1 MKTNPLQEKV
11 EESLGSA
18 SLLKSTTVIMAAI
31 SGGADSLALFLALHR
46 LAGNYGFELRAA
58 HLNHGLRGAESD
70 ADAAFVAD
78 VCSQFGVPLVLDKI
92 DVAGMR
98 DRRRLSWEQAARIA
112 RYDFLTGVA
121 IETQSSAV
129 VLGHTSDDQAE
140 TVLLH
145 LLRGTGIRGLRG
157 MLPLSSWRTAH
168 GSATLA
174 RPLLNVSRQETE
186 AYCLEHALTPRLD
199 SSNLEERFTRNR
211 IRRKLMPQ
219 LEQFNP
225 SVKKSLLRL
234 TRTVAQDVA
243 YLDQQVA
250 SAWSS
255 LAVVERDGVRLDRH
269 AFKAL
274 HPSLQAHVLHRAY
287 AQTAGEAS
295 GLNLAQ
301 IEAMKDLAGKGAGRF
316 LSLHSGVRFGT
327 DYEEI
332 LLTCKTAPLSNRAL
346 DETMLGVPGE
356 TRVGGWRVAI
366 EALEGRNRPPDL
378 KHDNPYCAYLSLDV
392 LGEELKV
399 RSRLPGDRFQ
409 PLGLPSEKSLKEFMI
424 DAHVPR
430 SQRNDTPLLMAN
442 DRVGWVVGWR
452 IAHWARVTPETEVVL
467 EVSFHK
473 TEA

>member
-18 SLLKSTTVIMAAI
+18 SLLKSTAVILAAI

-46 LAGNYGFELRAA
+46 LAGKHGFELRAA
-58 HLNHGLRGAESD
+58 HLNHGLRGTESD
-70 ADAAFVAD
+70 ADAAFVAG
-78 VCSQFGVPLVLDKI
+78 VCSQFGVPLALDKI

-98 DRRRLSWEQAARIA
+98 ARRRLSWEQAARIA
-112 RYDFLTGVA
+112 RYDFLTRVA
-121 IETQSSAV
+121 METQSSAV
-129 VLGHTSDDQAE
+129 ALGHTSDDQAE
-140 TVLLH
+140 TVLLN

-168 GSATLA
+168 GSAALL
-174 RPLLNVSRQETE
+174 RPLLNVSRRETE
-186 AYCLEHALTPRLD
+186 VYCSEHNLTPRLD

-234 TRTVAQDVA
+234 ARTVAQDVA

-255 LAVVERDGVRLDRH
+255 LAIVERDGVRLDRH

-274 HPSLQAHVLHRAY
+274 RPSLQAHILHRAY
-287 AQTAGEAS
+287 TQTAGEAS

-301 IEAMKDLAGKGAGRF
+301 IEAMRDLAGKGAGRS
-316 LSLHSGVRFGT
+316 LSLHGGVRFGT
-327 DYEEI
+327 GYEEI
-332 LLTCKTAPLSNRAL
+332 FLSGKPASLSSRPL
-346 DETMLGVPGE
+346 DETTLMVPGD
-356 TRVGGWRVAI
+356 TRASDWRVAI
-366 EALEGRNRPPDL
+366 GVLEGRNRPPDL
-378 KHDNPYCAYLSLDV
+378 KHDNPYCAYLG
-392 LGEELKV
+392 LGALGKELKV

-409 PLGLPSEKSLKEFMI
+409 PLGFPSEKSLKEFMI

-430 SQRNDTPLLMAN
+430 AQRNDTPLLMAN
-442 DRVGWVVGWR
+442 DRVAWVVGWR

>member
-1 MKTNPLQEKV
+1 MKTRPLQEKV
-11 EESLGSA
+11 EESLNAA
-18 SLLKSTTVIMAAI
+18 SLLKSTTVILAAL
-31 SGGADSLALFLALHR
+31 SGGADSLALFIALHR
-46 LAGNYGFELRAA
+46 LADKHGFKLRAA
-58 HLNHGLRGAESD
+58 HLDHGLRGAESD
-70 ADAAFVAD
+70 ADAAFVEGI
-78 VCSQFGVPLVLDKI
+78 CSQFSVPIVLDKI

-98 DRRRLSWEQAARIA
+98 ARRRLSWEQAARIA
-112 RYDFLTGVA
+112 RYDFLTSVA
-121 IETQSSAV
+121 METQSSVLA
-129 VLGHTSDDQAE
+129 LGHTSDDQAE

-168 GSATLA
+168 GSATLV

-186 AYCLEHALTPRLD
+186 AYCLEHNLTPRLD

-219 LEQFNP
+219 LEEFNP

-234 TRTVAQDVA
+234 AHTVAQDVA
-243 YLDQQVA
+243 YLDQQTA
-250 SAWSS
+250 SVWSS
-255 LAVVERDGVRLDRH
+255 LAVVEQDGVRLDRH

-295 GLNLAQ
+295 GLSMAQ
-301 IEAMKDLAGKGAGRF
+301 IEAMKDLAGKGAGLS
-316 LSLHSGVRFGT
+316 LSLHGGVRFGT
-327 DYEEI
+327 SYEEI
-332 LLTCKTAPLSNRAL
+332 LITGKNAPLSNCTL
-346 DETMLGVPGE
+346 DETTLRVPGE
-356 TRVGGWRVAI
+356 TRVGGWRVGI
-366 EALEGRNRPPDL
+366 RLLEGRNRLSDL
-378 KHDNPYCAYLSLDV
+378 KHDNPYCAYLSLDA

-409 PLGLPSEKSLKEFMI
+409 PLGLPCGKSLKEFMI

-430 SQRNDTPLLMAN
+430 SQRNGTPLVMAN
-442 DRVGWVVGWR
+442 DRVAWVVGWR
-452 IAHWARVTPETEVVL
+452 IAHWDRVTPETEVVL

-473 TEA
+473 VET

>member
-1 MKTNPLQEKV
+1 MKTRPLQEKV
-11 EESLGSA
+11 EESLNAA
-18 SLLKSTTVIMAAI
+18 SLLKSTTVILAAL
-31 SGGADSLALFLALHR
+31 SGGADSLALFIALHR
-46 LAGNYGFELRAA
+46 LADKHGFKLRAA
-58 HLNHGLRGAESD
+58 HLDHGLRGAESD
-70 ADAAFVAD
+70 ADAAFVEGI
-78 VCSQFGVPLVLDKI
+78 CSQFSVPLVLDKI

-98 DRRRLSWEQAARIA
+98 ARRRLSWEQAARIA
-112 RYDFLTGVA
+112 RYDFLTSVA
-121 IETQSSAV
+121 METQSSVLA
-129 VLGHTSDDQAE
+129 LGHTSDDQAE

-157 MLPLSSWRTAH
+157 MLPLSSWRAEH
-168 GSATLA
+168 GSATLV

-186 AYCLEHALTPRLD
+186 AYCLKHRLTPRLD

-219 LEQFNP
+219 LEEFNP

-234 TRTVAQDVA
+234 AHTVAQDVA
-243 YLDQQVA
+243 YLDHQAA

-255 LAVVERDGVRLDRH
+255 LAVVEQDGVRLDRH

-295 GLNLAQ
+295 GLNMAQ
-301 IEAMKDLAGKGAGRF
+301 IEAMKDLAVKGAGLS
-316 LSLHSGVRFGT
+316 LSLHGGVRFGT
-327 DYEEI
+327 SYEEI
-332 LLTCKTAPLSNRAL
+332 LITGKNAPLSNCTL
-346 DETMLGVPGE
+346 DETTLRVPGE
-356 TRVGGWRVAI
+356 TRVGGWRVDI
-366 EALEGRNRPPDL
+366 RLLEGRNQPSDL
-378 KHDNPYCAYLSLDV
+378 KHDNPYCAYLSLDA

-409 PLGLPSEKSLKEFMI
+409 PLGLPCGKSLKEFMI

-430 SQRNDTPLLMAN
+430 SQRNGTPLVMAN
-442 DRVGWVVGWR
+442 DRVAWVVGWR
-452 IAHWARVTPETEVVL
+452 IAHWDRVTPETEVVL

-473 TEA
+473 VET

>member
-1 MKTNPLQEKV
+1 MKTGPLQEKV
-11 EESLGSA
+11 EESLDSA
-18 SLLKSTTVIMAAI
+18 SLLKPSTVILAAI

-46 LAGNYGFELRAA
+46 LAGKYGFKLRAA

-70 ADAAFVAD
+70 ADAAFVAGI
-78 VCSQFGVPLVLDKI
+78 CSQFGVPLALDKV

-98 DRRRLSWEQAARIA
+98 ARGRLSWEQAARIA
-112 RYDFLTGVA
+112 RYDFLTCVA
-121 IETQSSAV
+121 METGSSALA
-129 VLGHTSDDQAE
+129 LGHTSDDQAE
-140 TVLLH
+140 TVLMH

-157 MLPLSSWRTAH
+157 MLPLSSWCTAH
-168 GSATLA
+168 GSATLV

-186 AYCLEHALTPRLD
+186 AYCLEHGLTPRLD

-225 SVKKSLLRL
+225 SVKRSLLRL
-234 TRTVAQDVA
+234 ACTVAQDVA
-243 YLDQQVA
+243 YLDQQTA
-250 SAWSS
+250 SVWSS
-255 LAVVERDGVRLDRH
+255 LAVVEQDGVRLDRR

-295 GLNLAQ
+295 GLSMAQ
-301 IEAMKDLAGKGAGRF
+301 IEAMKDLAGKGAGRS
-316 LSLHSGVRFGT
+316 LSLHGGVRFGT
-327 DYEEI
+327 SYEEMFI
-332 LLTCKTAPLSNRAL
+332 TSQTAPLSSRAL
-346 DETMLGVPGE
+346 AETVLRVPGE
-356 TRVGGWRVAI
+356 TYVGGWCVAI
-366 EALEGRNRPPDL
+366 EVLEGRNRPSDL
-378 KHDNPYCAYLSLDV
+378 KHDNPYCAYLSLDA

-409 PLGLPSEKSLKEFMI
+409 PLGLPGEKSLKEFMI

-430 SQRNDTPLLMAN
+430 SQRNGTPILMAN
-442 DRVGWVVGWR
+442 GRAAWVVGWR

-473 TEA
+473 TET

>member
-1 MKTNPLQEKV
+1 MKTRPLQEKV
-11 EESLGSA
+11 EESLNAA
-18 SLLKSTTVIMAAI
+18 SLLKSTTVILAAL
-31 SGGADSLALFLALHR
+31 SGGADSLALFIALHR
-46 LAGNYGFELRAA
+46 LADKHGFKLRAA
-58 HLNHGLRGAESD
+58 HLDHGLRGAESD
-70 ADAAFVAD
+70 ADAAFVEGI
-78 VCSQFGVPLVLDKI
+78 CSQFSVPIVLDKI

-98 DRRRLSWEQAARIA
+98 ARRRLSWEQAARIA
-112 RYDFLTGVA
+112 RYDFLTSVA
-121 IETQSSAV
+121 METQSSVLA
-129 VLGHTSDDQAE
+129 LGHTSDDQAE

-168 GSATLA
+168 GSATLV

-186 AYCLEHALTPRLD
+186 AYCLEHNLTPRLD

-219 LEQFNP
+219 LEEFNP

-234 TRTVAQDVA
+234 AHTVAQDVA
-243 YLDQQVA
+243 YLDQQTA
-250 SAWSS
+250 SVWSS
-255 LAVVERDGVRLDRH
+255 LAVVEQDGVRLDRH

-295 GLNLAQ
+295 GLNMAQ
-301 IEAMKDLAGKGAGRF
+301 IEAMKDLAVKGAGLS
-316 LSLHSGVRFGT
+316 LSLHGGVRFGT
-327 DYEEI
+327 SYEEI
-332 LLTCKTAPLSNRAL
+332 LITGKNAPLSNCTL
-346 DETMLGVPGE
+346 DETTLRVPGE
-356 TRVGGWRVAI
+356 TRVGGWRVDI
-366 EALEGRNRPPDL
+366 RLLEGRNQPSDL
-378 KHDNPYCAYLSLDV
+378 KHDNPYCAYLSLDA

-409 PLGLPSEKSLKEFMI
+409 PLGLPCGKSLKEFMI

-430 SQRNDTPLLMAN
+430 SQRNGTPLVMAN
-442 DRVGWVVGWR
+442 DRVAWVVGWR
-452 IAHWARVTPETEVVL
+452 IAHWDRVTPETEVVL

-473 TEA
+473 VET

>member
-1 MKTNPLQEKV
+1 MKTSPLQEKV
-11 EESLGSA
+11 EESLDAA
-18 SLLKSTTVIMAAI
+18 SLLKSTAVILAAL

-46 LAGNYGFELRAA
+46 LAGKHGFKLRAT

-70 ADAAFVAD
+70 ADAAFVVG
-78 VCSQFGVPLVLDKI
+78 VCSQFSVPLMLDKM

-98 DRRRLSWEQAARIA
+98 ARMRLSWEQAARIA
-112 RYDFLTGVA
+112 RYDFLTRVA
-121 IETQSSAV
+121 METRSSALA
-129 VLGHTSDDQAE
+129 LGHTSDDQAE

-145 LLRGTGIRGLRG
+145 LLRGTGIRGLRA

-168 GSATLA
+168 GSATLV

-186 AYCLEHALTPRLD
+186 AYCLEHSLTPRLD

-219 LEQFNP
+219 LAEFNP

-234 TRTVAQDVA
+234 ARTVAQDVA
-243 YLDQQVA
+243 YLDQQAA
-250 SAWSS
+250 SAWLS

-274 HPSLQAHVLHRAY
+274 HPSLQAHILHRAY
-287 AQTAGEAS
+287 TQAAGEAS

-301 IEAMKDLAGKGAGRF
+301 IEAMKDLAGKGAGRSI
-316 LSLHSGVRFGT
+316 SLHGGVRFGT
-327 DYEEI
+327 SYEEI
-332 LLTCKTAPLSNRAL
+332 FLTGKPASLSSRPL
-346 DETMLGVPGE
+346 DETTLRVPGE
-356 TRVGGWRVAI
+356 TQAGGWRVAVRV
-366 EALEGRNRPPDL
+366 LEGRERPTDL
-378 KHDNPYCAYLSLDV
+378 KHDNPYCAYLSLDA
-392 LGEELKV
+392 LGKELKV
-399 RSRLPGDRFQ
+399 RSRLPGDHFQ
-409 PLGLPSEKSLKEFMI
+409 PLGLQSEKSLKEFMI

-430 SQRNDTPLLMAN
+430 SQRNGTPLLMAN
-442 DRVGWVVGWR
+442 NRVAWVVGWR
-452 IAHWARVTPETEVVL
+452 IAHWARVTPVTEVVL

>member
-1 MKTNPLQEKV
+1 MKTSPLQEKV
-11 EESLGSA
+11 EESLDAA
-18 SLLKSTTVIMAAI
+18 SLLKSTTVILTAL

-46 LAGNYGFELRAA
+46 LAGKHGFKLRAA
-58 HLNHGLRGAESD
+58 HVDHGLRGAESD
-70 ADAAFVAD
+70 ADAAFVACI
-78 VCSQFGVPLVLDKI
+78 CSQFSVPLVLDKI

-98 DRRRLSWEQAARIA
+98 ARRRLSWEQAARIA
-112 RYDFLTGVA
+112 RYDFLTRVA
-121 IETQSSAV
+121 METQSSTVA
-129 VLGHTSDDQAE
+129 LGHTSDDQAE

-157 MLPLSSWRTAH
+157 MLPLSSWRTSH
-168 GSATLA
+168 GSATLV

-186 AYCLEHALTPRLD
+186 AYCLEHNLTPRLD

-211 IRRKLMPQ
+211 IRRKLMPR
-219 LEQFNP
+219 LEEFNP

-234 TRTVAQDVA
+234 ARTVAQDVA

-255 LAVVERDGVRLDRH
+255 LAVVEQDEVSLDRH

-287 AQTAGEAS
+287 AQAAGEAS
-295 GLNLAQ
+295 SLNLAQ
-301 IEAMKDLAGKGAGRF
+301 IEAMKYLAEKGAGLS
-316 LSLHSGVRFGT
+316 LSLHGGVRFGT
-327 DYEEI
+327 SYEEI
-332 LLTCKTAPLSNRAL
+332 FLTGKNVPLSNRAL
-346 DETMLGVPGE
+346 DETTLRVPGE
-356 TRVGGWRVAI
+356 TQVGGWRVAI
-366 EALEGRNRPPDL
+366 RLLECRNRPPDL
-378 KHDNPYCAYLSLDV
+378 KHDNPYCAYLSLDA

-409 PLGLPSEKSLKEFMI
+409 PLGLPYEKSLKEFMI

-430 SQRNDTPLLMAN
+430 SQRNGTPLFMAN
-442 DRVGWVVGWR
+442 DRVAWVVGWR
-452 IAHWARVTPETEVVL
+452 IAHWARVTSETKVVL

-473 TEA
+473 TET